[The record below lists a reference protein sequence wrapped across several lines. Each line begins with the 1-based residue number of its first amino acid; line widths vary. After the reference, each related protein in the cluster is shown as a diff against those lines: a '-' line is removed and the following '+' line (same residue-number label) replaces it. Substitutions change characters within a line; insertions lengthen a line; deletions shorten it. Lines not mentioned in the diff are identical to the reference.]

1 MTLSQTADLTKN
13 PAYDVGYAVGYFVGE
28 YSNEILFIAGLLL
41 GSLTFLLLRRRKK
54 RLERIK

>member
-28 YSNEILFIAGLLL
+28 HSNEILFIAGLLL